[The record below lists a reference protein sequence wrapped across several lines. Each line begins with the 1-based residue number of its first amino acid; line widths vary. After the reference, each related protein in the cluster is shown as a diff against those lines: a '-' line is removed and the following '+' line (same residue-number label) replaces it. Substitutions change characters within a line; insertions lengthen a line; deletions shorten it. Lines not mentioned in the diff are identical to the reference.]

1 MSGVRKKRTERGKTN
16 NTAMRCRKRREGL
29 GERLFYKEKGT
40 GFIKSE
46 SWRFDRSEGLS
57 RIGVREENLRE
68 GDCGIWSL

>member
-1 MSGVRKKRTERGKTN
+1 
-16 NTAMRCRKRREGL
+16 MRYRKRREGL

-57 RIGVREENLRE
+57 RIDVREENLRE

>member
-1 MSGVRKKRTERGKTN
+1 MSGVSKKRTERGKTN
-16 NTAMRCRKRREGL
+16 NTAMRYRKRREGL

-57 RIGVREENLRE
+57 RIDVREENLRE

>member
-1 MSGVRKKRTERGKTN
+1 M
-16 NTAMRCRKRREGL
+16 

-57 RIGVREENLRE
+57 RIDVREENLRE
-68 GDCGIWSL
+68 GDCGIWSLSARI